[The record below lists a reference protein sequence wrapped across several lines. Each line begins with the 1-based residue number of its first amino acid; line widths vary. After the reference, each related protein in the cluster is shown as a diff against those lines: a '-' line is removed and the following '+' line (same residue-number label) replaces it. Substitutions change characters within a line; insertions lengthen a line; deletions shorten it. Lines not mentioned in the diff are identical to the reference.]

1 MNIIFYNIRKP
12 KNYSKKE
19 HFFGHSFYY
28 LKNLQVLV
36 PHEFSKIIIRPKN
49 FYKIK
54 NRLCLENICIVDK
67 VCSNIEFVCIVDHV
81 NRSGTNFLIGET
93 PVKKFPVFPDMSKI
107 YNTIPGYKQV
117 VVHTLGPSR
126 FLKQYKQ
133 KQITSESVGLISP
146 IWHYV
151 GVNVYAKNNMLHD
164 I

>member
-1 MNIIFYNIRKP
+1 MIFITQASRQ
-12 KNYSKKE
+12 SL
-19 HFFGHSFYY
+19 S
-28 LKNLQVLV
+28 LRRLQEQEV
-36 PHEFSKIIIRPKN
+36 HEK
-49 FYKIK
+49 
-54 NRLCLENICIVDK
+54 
-67 VCSNIEFVCIVDHV
+67 
-81 NRSGTNFLIGET
+81 ET

-151 GVNVYAKNNMLHD
+151 GVNVYAKNNMHPD

>member
-1 MNIIFYNIRKP
+1 MNLIFYNIRKP
-12 KNYSKKE
+12 KSYTKKE
-19 HFFGHSFYY
+19 QFFGHNLYH
-28 LKNLQVLV
+28 LKNRQVLV
-36 PHEFSKIIIRPKN
+36 PQKFSKTIIRPKN

-54 NRLCLENICIVDK
+54 KRLGLENICIVDK
-67 VCSNIEFVCIVDHV
+67 VYSNIEFVCIIDHV

-93 PVKKFPVFPDMSKI
+93 PVKNFPVFPDMSKI

-151 GVNVYAKNNMLHD
+151 GVNVSAKNNMYPN

>member
-1 MNIIFYNIRKP
+1 MNIIFYNIKKP
-12 KNYSKKE
+12 KSYIRRE
-19 HFFGHSFYY
+19 EFFGHSFYH
-28 LKNLQVLV
+28 LKNHHLLV
-36 PHEFSKIIIRPKN
+36 PQKFSKTIIRPKT

-54 NRLCLENICIVDK
+54 NRLGLENICIVDK
-67 VCSNIEFVCIVDHV
+67 VYPNIEFVCIVDHV

-93 PVKKFPVFPDMSKI
+93 PVKNFPVFPDMSKI
-107 YNTIPGYKQV
+107 YNTIPGYKQI

-151 GVNVYAKNNMLHD
+151 GVNVYAKNNMHPD